1 MGFQIRIMTPF
12 QKRSLIIFTIVV
24 IIIVLIVLII
34 YRKRLNETSNVE
46 EVFDTKNIQIEDLLQ
61 IQELYPLKSLKEFR
75 TYNPSIFTIESN
87 ENFKQFEHN
96 KNKPYYVFR
105 MGNFTN
111 CKNIFLKR
119 WNENELD
126 TIESYTFILTP
137 ENEILKIT
145 HPDVSIPGC
154 EKGCEDARTF
164 IHKKR
169 LWITSSAKTGEGCKA
184 EMYLM
189 CFNLNEL
196 DYRKDGHNKKLKS
209 TKPAFSNSRTL
220 VNEIEPDRFFRLK
233 YSTKDD
239 KGQHQ
244 KNWMPFT
251 YQNELYLVYSVNP
264 HIILKCHIDEHDDSK
279 NELIKVAETHNDSI
293 REDYRG
299 GSQIIYAKKW
309 NRRVRPIAN
318 NKFSGEEEYK
328 YEEEELFVGIVHVRE
343 NQSHRYLTYFYA
355 FECVPPFRVK
365 YITDEFIFGKDG
377 EHLKRIQFVSGLAR
391 VFENDTPYYYIT
403 YGQDDCDSKLCK
415 IREDTV
421 LHVMKPV
428 FNSKKK

>member
-12 QKRSLIIFTIVV
+12 QKQSLIICTVIVIV
-24 IIIVLIVLII
+24 IVSIIILI
-34 YRKRLNETSNVE
+34 YRKKLNETSNVE
-46 EVFDTKNIQIEDLLQ
+46 EVFDTKSIQIEDLIQ
-61 IQELYPLKSLKEFR
+61 IQELYSLKSLKEFR
-75 TYNPSIFTIESN
+75 TYNPSIFTIEN
-87 ENFKQFEHN
+87 VEKFEHN
-96 KNKPYYVFR
+96 KNKPYFVFR

-137 ENEILKIT
+137 ENEILKIS
-145 HPDVSIPGC
+145 HPDVSITGC
-154 EKGCEDARTF
+154 EKGCEDGRSF

-169 LWITSSAKTGEGCKA
+169 LWMTFSSKSGENCKA

-189 CFNLNEL
+189 SFDLDEL
-196 DYRKDGHNKKLKS
+196 DYRKDGQNRKLKT
-209 TKPAFSNSRTL
+209 TKPAFSNHRTL

-233 YSTKDD
+233 YATKED
-239 KGQHQ
+239 KGAHQ
-244 KNWMPFT
+244 KNWMPFI

-279 NELIKVAETHNDSI
+279 NQLIKVAETHNKNI

-309 NRRVRPIAN
+309 NRRSRPVSN
-318 NKFSGEEEYK
+318 NKFSIEEQDK
-328 YEEEELFVGIVHVRE
+328 YEAEELFVGIVHVRE

-355 FECVPPFRVK
+355 FECIPPFKIK

-391 VFENDTPYYYIT
+391 IYENDIPYYYIT

-415 IREDTV
+415 IREDTI
-421 LHVMKPV
+421 LHFLKPV
-428 FNSKKK
+428 TKR